1 MIGDR
6 RERQEG
12 SRARERM
19 ADLICFLLA
28 MFGQLLVRESKGSL
42 LGVEL
47 DETGEKFLNEY
58 LSLDDGK
65 HLAELKEFED
75 TAIELDL
82 IDQKEKHRPTLHQPP
97 RVLYQI
103 GVSSRRKSSILLI
116 VPFIACLLRIITSL
130 PRNRRSRLCSFHSSD
145 VLFLISCAIV

>member
-47 DETGEKFLNEY
+47 DETGEKFLSEY

-65 HLAELKEFED
+65 HLAELQEFED

>member
-65 HLAELKEFED
+65 HLAELQEFED

-82 IDQKEKHRPTLHQPP
+82 IDQKKKHRPMSHQPP

-103 GVSSRRKSSILLI
+103 GVSYGRKLSHHDIQSILLI
-116 VPFIACLLRIITSL
+116 VPFIV
-130 PRNRRSRLCSFHSSD
+130 RSS
-145 VLFLISCAIV
+145 VTNYYIVTA

>member
-1 MIGDR
+1 
-6 RERQEG
+6 
-12 SRARERM
+12 M

-47 DETGEKFLNEY
+47 DKTGEKFLNEY

-65 HLAELKEFED
+65 YLAELQEFED

-82 IDQKEKHRPTLHQPP
+82 IDQKKKHRPTHQPP

-103 GVSSRRKSSILLI
+103 GVSSR
-116 VPFIACLLRIITSL
+116 SL
-130 PRNRRSRLCSFHSSD
+130 K
-145 VLFLISCAIV
+145 

>member
-65 HLAELKEFED
+65 HLAELQEFED

-82 IDQKEKHRPTLHQPP
+82 IDQKKKHRPMLHQPP

-103 GVSSRRKSSILLI
+103 GVSCTYREIDVASIPIDSPYRPFYRLSVTNYYI
-116 VPFIACLLRIITSL
+116 VTA
-130 PRNRRSRLCSFHSSD
+130 
-145 VLFLISCAIV
+145 